1 MRGRKCQPFPAKRRR
16 KRGCGGGRRSGFVKT
31 GRAERRGSGAGAQ
44 KGSGADRIHPF
55 GGGKGAAGRMRGGRG
70 MNSDRRTEKS
80 VKFRGGLKYE
90 TAAV

>member
-1 MRGRKCQPFPAKRRR
+1 MSTLSREKAEKARRAGAKKRVRENRARGKARVR
-16 KRGCGGGRRSGFVKT
+16 GGR
-31 GRAERRGSGAGAQ
+31 AM

-55 GGGKGAAGRMRGGRG
+55 GGGKGAAGRVRGGRG
-70 MNSDRRTEKS
+70 RDSDHRTEKS